1 MLYHIIISFSYQ
13 PEVQWNPPQ
22 NLSIDTKQL
31 DPMVNNR
38 EVYNFPTTPI
48 INESYIVMAPNVFYE
63 SASSSSNI
71 DHHGISSGSGGN
83 SVGPASLNTTGSSGL
98 PTNLSKSIISSGFT
112 SIQQLP
118 EFPTY
123 RGFSR
128 CLDEIISEERFT
140 TLMTMYRAHSQRIMD
155 SINKFS
161 FVEVNSTFRNIHIYS

>member
-1 MLYHIIISFSYQ
+1 
-13 PEVQWNPPQ
+13 
-22 NLSIDTKQL
+22 
-31 DPMVNNR
+31 
-38 EVYNFPTTPI
+38 
-48 INESYIVMAPNVFYE
+48 MAPNVFYE
-63 SASSSSNI
+63 SASSSSND

-83 SVGPASLNTTGSSGL
+83 GVGPASLNTCTGSSGL

-161 FVEVNSTFRNIHIYS
+161 FVEVNSTFRKIYLFLKVLKISGTLILFFC

>member
-31 DPMVNNR
+31 DPMGNNR

-63 SASSSSNI
+63 SASSSNN

-83 SVGPASLNTTGSSGL
+83 GVGPASLNTTGSSGL

>member
-1 MLYHIIISFSYQ
+1 M
-13 PEVQWNPPQ
+13 
-22 NLSIDTKQL
+22 DTKQL
-31 DPMVNNR
+31 DAGGNNR

-63 SASSSSNI
+63 SANN
-71 DHHGISSGSGGN
+71 DGISGSGGN
-83 SVGPASLNTTGSSGL
+83 GGPASSITGSSGF
-98 PTNLSKSIISSGFT
+98 PNLSKSIISSGYV
-112 SIQQLP
+112 SLQQLP

-128 CLDEIISEERFT
+128 YLDEIISEERFQ

-161 FVEVNSTFRNIHIYS
+161 FVEVLVESDSKEITFTSLEKI

>member
-1 MLYHIIISFSYQ
+1 MG
-13 PEVQWNPPQ
+13 
-22 NLSIDTKQL
+22 
-31 DPMVNNR
+31 NNR
-38 EVYNFPTTPI
+38 EVYNFPTPI

-63 SASSSSNI
+63 STSSSSNN

-83 SVGPASLNTTGSSGL
+83 GVGPASLNATGSSGL

-161 FVEVNSTFRNIHIYS
+161 FVEVNSTFRKIYLFLKVLKISGTLFLFFFVKS